1 MTKRKP
7 KTTKTIKVK
16 KEKKKEPTPMK
27 TPIAPVEPEVE
38 ENESGWEDALDS
50 NTESLVSLEE
60 DNVEPVESLASID
73 KEEEFTDSDV
83 GTFEDVSSVT
93 GEIEEK
99 RPMGKIRPNPPPRVM
114 WSDRVKTKF
123 KTGDLVHIAG
133 GTTVFKVVTPGR
145 LSHTYDVLASGHNVT
160 STAKESEMK
169 LAADGSVWRTFWE
182 ENDPFRVNGVKI
194 SCPSNGKLK

>member
-1 MTKRKP
+1 MTKRKV
-7 KTTKTIKVK
+7 KAKKIVKVK
-16 KEKKKEPTPMK
+16 KEKKKESAPMK
-27 TPIAPVEPEVE
+27 TSIVPIEPEIE
-38 ENESGWEDALDS
+38 ENEKELEDALDT

-60 DNVEPVESLASID
+60 DNVEPIESLASID

-99 RPMGKIRPNPPPRVM
+99 RPVGKIRPNLPPKTM
-114 WSDRVKTKF
+114 WSDRIKTKF
-123 KTGDLVHIAG
+123 KTGDLVNIAG
-133 GTTVFKVVTPGR
+133 GTTVFKVVTPGI
-145 LSHTYDVLASGHNVT
+145 LSHTYEVLASGHNVI

-169 LAADGSVWRTFWE
+169 LAVDGSVWRTFWE
-182 ENDPFRVNGVKI
+182 ENDPFRINGVKI

>member
-1 MTKRKP
+1 MTKRKV
-7 KTTKTIKVK
+7 KTTKIVKVK
-16 KEKKKEPTPMK
+16 KEKKKEPTSMK
-27 TPIAPVEPEVE
+27 TSIVPIELETE
-38 ENESGWEDALDS
+38 DNEKELEDALDT

-60 DNVEPVESLASID
+60 DNVEPIESLASID

-83 GTFEDVSSVT
+83 GTFEDVSSIT

-99 RPMGKIRPNPPPRVM
+99 RPMGKIRPNLPPKAM

-123 KTGDLVHIAG
+123 KTGDLVNISG
-133 GTTVFKVVTPGR
+133 GTTVFKVVTPGI

-182 ENDPFRVNGVKI
+182 ENDPFRINGIKI